1 MTDTIKR
8 EACDCCNKTMLIGQR
23 FLECQICSKII
34 HKNCFKKSRFCRIGS
49 NHLCKESFGT
59 NLGNYNPFK
68 ELTRISATENQE
80 HDDKFYSE
88 DFLEAFGCIGKAS
101 EILENCKPYK
111 LNSISEKFPEKSNF
125 GTLFYNIDGN
135 YSNFDTFSAQ
145 LSTQKVSYSA
155 IALAETNVSKNKG
168 DLFKLNNYA
177 HFYNE
182 KMEFKSKGT
191 GVCLYIH
198 SSFNAIVN
206 KQLCS
211 TTKNLESLFVTV
223 DGGSRKVNVGVI
235 YRPPNGDSK
244 EFLAELRHLFSLFP
258 KRQKSIILGDY
269 NFDLLKKTNVNAQKF
284 EDLFL
289 SMGYSPLIS
298 LPTHSKDTQQRS
310 CIDNILTDDIEHV
323 VMSGVIDD
331 MATHHKP
338 IIAMFDLGE
347 TEKSAHEQKVLQY
360 YCFSRKNCDSL
371 VEDLESRQEEIMNIK
386 DFDDFFE
393 LFKNSVDSHCK
404 LERPKSSKRN
414 PITNPWITDGIIE
427 AITTKEQLY
436 DDWTAAKN
444 KSKENTPSQI
454 LHLHQKFIDYR
465 RCLKHVIKWQKN
477 NYTCNKIMES
487 QGDSKKTW
495 RVINEL
501 RGKCKKP

>member
-1 MTDTIKR
+1 
-8 EACDCCNKTMLIGQR
+8 
-23 FLECQICSKII
+23 
-34 HKNCFKKSRFCRIGS
+34 
-49 NHLCKESFGT
+49 
-59 NLGNYNPFK
+59 
-68 ELTRISATENQE
+68 
-80 HDDKFYSE
+80 
-88 DFLEAFGCIGKAS
+88 
-101 EILENCKPYK
+101 
-111 LNSISEKFPEKSNF
+111 
-125 GTLFYNIDGN
+125 
-135 YSNFDTFSAQ
+135 
-145 LSTQKVSYSA
+145 
-155 IALAETNVSKNKG
+155 
-168 DLFKLNNYA
+168 
-177 HFYNE
+177 
-182 KMEFKSKGT
+182 
-191 GVCLYIH
+191 
-198 SSFNAIVN
+198 
-206 KQLCS
+206 
-211 TTKNLESLFVTV
+211 
-223 DGGSRKVNVGVI
+223 
-235 YRPPNGDSK
+235 
-244 EFLAELRHLFSLFP
+244 
-258 KRQKSIILGDY
+258 
-269 NFDLLKKTNVNAQKF
+269 
-284 EDLFL
+284 
-289 SMGYSPLIS
+289 MGYSPLIS
-298 LPTHSKDTQQRS
+298 PPTHSRDTQHP

-444 KSKENTPSQI
+444 KPKENTPSQI